1 MRIVII
7 GGGVA
12 GLAIGWRLASAG
24 CEVQILERALAGR
37 ASSWAAAGM
46 LAATAETE
54 AHDNGYTGLA
64 HEGRAAWPKFATD
77 LEKVSGIDLGYRACG
92 TLLIAQSDTRATA
105 LKRAATELSAQGENI
120 KWRTAEEARLI
131 EPLLSP
137 AIHGALLAPEDAQ
150 VDNRK
155 LSAALARAFVSCG
168 GTLREQCDV
177 HALDIESGAVRGVAT
192 ATGKITADK
201 VVIAAG
207 AWSSTLGGLDQGVV
221 PPIRPAKGQMTAV
234 APPKGVEMPGHLI
247 WGEEIVYLVP
257 RTGTLLI
264 GATVE
269 DVGFETSVTQEAL
282 HELIARASRL
292 IPSLSSWRVVESW
305 AGLRP
310 RTADDSPVIGA
321 TPVDGLFIASGQY
334 RNGILFAPVIADM
347 IRGLVLEEEPN
358 PIFDGFSPM
367 RFAKS

>member
-1 MRIVII
+1 MKIAII

-12 GLAIGWRLASAG
+12 GLAIGWRLASGG
-24 CEVQILERALAGR
+24 CEVEILERALAGR

-54 AHDNGYTGLA
+54 AHNNGYTGLA
-64 HEGRAAWPKFATD
+64 HEGRAAWPKFAAD
-77 LEKVSGIDLGYRACG
+77 LEKVSGIELGYRECG
-92 TLLIAQSDTRATA
+92 SLLIAQSDGRAA
-105 LKRAATELSAQGENI
+105 ELKRAARKLSAGGENI
-120 KWRTAEEARLI
+120 EWLSAEEVRLL
-131 EPLLSP
+131 EPLLSS
-137 AIHGALLAPEDAQ
+137 AISGALFAPEDAQ

-155 LSAALARAFVSCG
+155 LSSALVRAFVSCG

-177 HALDIESGAVRGVAT
+177 HALDIESGVVRGVAT
-192 ATGKITADK
+192 ANGTISADK
-201 VVIAAG
+201 VVVAAG
-207 AWSSTLGGLDQGVV
+207 AWSSTLGGLDRGVL

-234 APPKGVEMPGHLI
+234 APPNGVKMPGHLI
-247 WGEEIVYLVP
+247 WGEQTVYLVP
-257 RTGTLLI
+257 RTKTLLI

-282 HELIARASRL
+282 DELIARASGL

-310 RTADDSPVIGA
+310 RTPDD
-321 TPVDGLFIASGQY
+321 TPVLGPTSIDGLIVASGQF
-334 RNGILFAPVIADM
+334 RNGILFAPVLAEM
-347 IRGLVLEEEPN
+347 IHSHVLGKAPGAL
-358 PIFDGFSPM
+358 FQSLSPM